1 MQLLKSSLKITI
13 NCNKYQSKV
22 IIQVPKPYFN
32 YVIDISF
39 QGVDR
44 LFVISFE
51 NNTDRTV
58 HTEYYLP
65 TLEIKG
71 QLIDG

>member
-1 MQLLKSSLKITI
+1 M
-13 NCNKYQSKV
+13 
-22 IIQVPKPYFN
+22 PKPYFN

-58 HTEYYLP
+58 NTEYYLP